1 MRRSNFTTLIYLL
14 LVFASGMVLGGF
26 ANRLYMMKTYAATA
40 PASPPPSPKTR
51 IQFRKEYIQEMR
63 TRLKLTEPQVAELQ
77 QIMQTTDH
85 RLRDMHKD
93 IDDEHAQKVSAMLND
108 SQKAEY
114 AKMREERERK
124 RQQREQKGL

>member
-14 LVFASGMVLGGF
+14 LVFASGMVLGGL
-26 ANRLYMMKTYAATA
+26 ANRLYMMKTYAAT
-40 PASPPPSPKTR
+40 ASPPPSPKTR

-63 TRLKLTEPQVAELQ
+63 TRLGLTEPQVAELQ
-77 QIMQTTDH
+77 HIMQATDH

-93 IDDEHAQKVSAMLND
+93 IDDEHAQKVAAMLND